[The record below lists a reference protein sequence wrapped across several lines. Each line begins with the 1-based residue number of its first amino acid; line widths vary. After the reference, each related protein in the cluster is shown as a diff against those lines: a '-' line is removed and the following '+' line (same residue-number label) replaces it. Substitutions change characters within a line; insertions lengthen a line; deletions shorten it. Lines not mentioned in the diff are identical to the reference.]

1 MKQTVLN
8 VFRAAFIATLLAGPS
23 LMLSS
28 CGDETEG
35 KASINDAAPAKVTD
49 VSSVA
54 GPGEV
59 YLTWTVPSDPSF
71 MYTKI
76 TYKNAKGEEV
86 YQVFSKDHADENGV
100 VKATI
105 SGFVATDPV
114 DFSFYACSLRG
125 NNQGAVTYAGTP
137 GAPAFIAVSESITA
151 ESAWGGIYVGYKN
164 ETVAKVFVEVK
175 YTDKSDASKSGTY
188 KFEAAPNSESKTFVH
203 LFTSDKEFINGST
216 ASLSITAQDADGNS
230 SDIRSMEAYAKK
242 VVALDRSA
250 WTFPG
255 FTQSNDPQIGYSSQE
270 AVGENG
276 GKNGRVIEMIDGNEG
291 SFWHTSWK
299 TPSAYPH
306 FFIIDM
312 GEDVDVSNVSIRR
325 RSGNNGTH
333 TGQTFYTCS
342 EANASGA
349 DPNEWSW
356 DNQGWYAFDRNVD
369 RHQLFG
375 MKEVRK
381 ARYIKA
387 YFAETD
393 KGGDFVMVSEFNA
406 YTPAE

>member
-114 DFSFYACSLRG
+114 DFNFYACSLRG

-175 YTDKSDASKSGTY
+175 YTDKSDAS
-188 KFEAAPNSESKTFVH
+188 
-203 LFTSDKEFINGST
+203 
-216 ASLSITAQDADGNS
+216 
-230 SDIRSMEAYAKK
+230 
-242 VVALDRSA
+242 
-250 WTFPG
+250 
-255 FTQSNDPQIGYSSQE
+255 
-270 AVGENG
+270 
-276 GKNGRVIEMIDGNEG
+276 
-291 SFWHTSWK
+291 
-299 TPSAYPH
+299 
-306 FFIIDM
+306 
-312 GEDVDVSNVSIRR
+312 
-325 RSGNNGTH
+325 
-333 TGQTFYTCS
+333 
-342 EANASGA
+342 
-349 DPNEWSW
+349 
-356 DNQGWYAFDRNVD
+356 
-369 RHQLFG
+369 
-375 MKEVRK
+375 
-381 ARYIKA
+381 
-387 YFAETD
+387 
-393 KGGDFVMVSEFNA
+393 
-406 YTPAE
+406 